1 MTSPAGP
8 TPAPDAEPDFD
19 TAQQRL
25 MEEIGQ
31 TLIGQSTSG
40 TVALELVA
48 VRDVA
53 SEHDDLTISLTLER
67 QSGLTVPAAADQAVT
82 EIVQRLALLWQA
94 HGRAPWRTFTYRL
107 TRGESGPRFT
117 CEFEV

>member
-1 MTSPAGP
+1 MKPP
-8 TPAPDAEPDFD
+8 HDPVPIPDAAQDFD
-19 TAQQRL
+19 AAQQRL

-31 TLIGQSTSG
+31 ALIGQSTSG

-48 VRDVA
+48 AQGVA
-53 SEHDDLTISLTLER
+53 AGEDLTIDLALER
-67 QSGLTVPAAADQAVT
+67 QSGLTVPAAADEAVT
-82 EIVQRLALLWQA
+82 EIVRRLTLLWQA